1 MSYQQNEPNEGNG
14 AFDNGAFQVNK
25 PGAAPYS
32 QPADSASAQS
42 GANQYAQP
50 NPNPYQD
57 GGAYYQQPYGQPPY
71 GQPGRPQSPYTAQPN
86 VTPPRPASDTKA
98 VAALVCGICAILMF
112 FIPVLGLV
120 LGIVAIILALVSR
133 KTFGKSGL
141 AIAGLVTGII
151 GTIFSVLFTILL
163 GWLAFTIANDYNPSP
178 FIEELEEEYGHDF
191 GHHNLQFGGGAV
203 DGTFDN
209 EDDQAA
215 YDAAVKVLDS
225 MANPTDEAKA
235 NLATSINDGFKASSQ
250 MDFSDIGI
258 DPASI
263 VDWMTTGVSYEITSV
278 STSDD
283 GTGRVYYIS
292 HVRDVDDLVDDFA
305 EKLRAFRLSSGAQGI
320 SDDQMKQRVGQIM
333 DEAMAENND
342 LEDTRCSLDVQEF
355 DGKWALTSESFD
367 RVANDFYDTYWY

>member
-25 PGAAPYS
+25 PGAVPYS
-32 QPADSASAQS
+32 QPVDSASAQS

-50 NPNPYQD
+50 NPNQYQD
-57 GGAYYQQPYGQPPY
+57 GGAYYQQPYNRPGQ
-71 GQPGRPQSPYTAQPN
+71 PQSPYTAQPN
-86 VTPPRPASDTKA
+86 VAPPRPTSDSKA

-112 FIPVLGLV
+112 FIPILGLV
-120 LGIVAIILALVSR
+120 LGIVAIVLAIVSR

-151 GTIFSVLFTILL
+151 GTIFSLLFTILL
-163 GWLAFTIANDYNPSP
+163 GWLAFTIAYDYSPTP

-191 GHHNLQFGGGAV
+191 GHHNLQFSGGAV
-203 DGTFDN
+203 DGTFSN
-209 EDDQAA
+209 ENDQAA
-215 YDAAVKVLDS
+215 YDAAVEVLDTV
-225 MANPTDEAKA
+225 AKPTDSAKE

-250 MDFSDIGI
+250 MDLSDIGI
-258 DPASI
+258 DPADI
-263 VDWMTTGVSYEITSV
+263 VDWMTTGTSYEITSV

-283 GTGRVYYIS
+283 GTGQVYYTS
-292 HVRDVDDLVDDFA
+292 HVHDVDDLIDVFA
-305 EKLRAFRLSSGAQGI
+305 EKLRAFRLSRGAQGV
-320 SDDQMKQRVGQIM
+320 SDDQMKQRVGQLM
-333 DEAMAENND
+333 EEAMAENSD